1 MRGFGNTREISGRLF
16 ATNILMLFAI
26 GMLLFSS
33 GCSGLVTAGG
43 SGNPAPL
50 AISNIATANATPT
63 SVGIDWQT
71 NVPANSQVEYGAT
84 TSYGSTTAVDS
95 TMVTSHRLTV
105 SNLNPG
111 TAYHCRVHS
120 TDAQN
125 VSVVSGDLSC
135 STSKDTTPPTVSIT
149 SPAANATISGTA
161 TLNANAS
168 DDVAVASVQFKVDS
182 ANTGAAITAA
192 PYSYALNT
200 TALSDGNHILR
211 AVATDTSGNTTTS
224 AGVAVKVNNATPGP
238 SITSLNPTSGLV
250 GTSVTVVGAN
260 FGATQGTSTVTFN
273 GIAGT
278 PTSWSA
284 TSITAPVPAGATSGN
299 VVVTVGGVASNGVSF
314 TVTVPAPSIASLNPT
329 SGLVGTSVTIT
340 GTNFGTTQGT
350 STVTFNGIAAAPA
363 SWSTTNITAAVPAGA
378 TSGNVVVTVG
388 GLASNGVSFTVTVPA
403 PSITSLNPTSGLP
416 GTSVTI
422 AGANF
427 GATQG
432 TSTVKFNGITAT
444 PTSWGA
450 ASITAT
456 VPAGA
461 TTGNVVVT
469 VGGAASNGVSF
480 TVTVPGP
487 SVTSLNPTS
496 GLAGTSVAIAGAN
509 FGATQGTSTV
519 RFNGI
524 AATATSWS
532 APSII
537 VSVPAGATTGNV
549 VVTVGGVASNGVSFT
564 VTVPAPSIASLNPTS
579 GLVGTPVTIAG
590 ANFGAMQGTSTVR
603 FNGTTATPTSW
614 SATSISAPVPAGAT
628 TGSVVVTVGGVASNG
643 VNFTVTADTT
653 APVVTITSPASN
665 ATVSAT
671 ITLTATATDP
681 DSAVSFVQFQVDGA
695 NVGAKLTSA
704 PYSISLDTTTLSNA
718 VHTLTAIAQDPSA
731 NQGTSAPVSIT
742 VSNATSSGMGPLKQS
757 STNSHWFVDKSGKG
771 VMLAGSQTW
780 NSAQDM
786 GNNGAFTVIDFTAYV
801 NLLASHGHNA
811 TILWHKDLPIACNWA
826 AGGTWITDSSTGF
839 PWQRTGPGTA
849 TDGLPK
855 FDLTKFNQAFFD
867 RIRARSVQLQQ
878 AKIYAVVEMFDGLG
892 LTHYRCAQ
900 DGFPLTGSNN
910 VNGVDSGSGSGSMTM
925 SSPNAVTAVQDAYVK
940 KMIDT
945 VNDLPNVLWEPQEE
959 ADSNSGWWE
968 DHMIGLIHTY
978 ELGGTWEGT
987 SYPGKPFQ
995 HPLLLAWY
1003 NNGDTVLYNSNAD
1016 VIAPN
1021 AKFPTVNGNCG
1032 SGVPACKVVVD
1043 DSDHSYFSMWN
1054 NSDQTN
1060 RQFVWENFVN
1070 GNGVMF
1076 MDPYLIFAGSSSG
1089 WPNRNNC
1096 DGGVAPA
1103 HGVCTVPDA
1112 AKWDNLRYNM
1122 GYAVTY
1128 ANKVDLVK
1136 MTPQGSLS
1144 STGYCLAQT
1153 PSTGAEYLVYE
1164 PGGSSFTVDLTAMPS
1179 SRTLNVEWLDPST
1192 GTIHPG
1198 GTVAAGAT
1206 RTFSAPFSGD
1216 AVLYLV
1222 DTAGHN

>member
-1 MRGFGNTREISGRLF
+1 MASLILDVGRSRRIMRGFGNTREISGRLF

-224 AGVAVKVNNATPGP
+224 AGGAVKVNNATPAP
-238 SITSLNPTSGLV
+238 SIAILNPTAGLV

-284 TSITAPVPAGATSGN
+284 TSIVAPVPAGATSGN

-314 TVTVPAPSIASLNPT
+314 TVTVP
-329 SGLVGTSVTIT
+329 
-340 GTNFGTTQGT
+340 
-350 STVTFNGIAAAPA
+350 
-363 SWSTTNITAAVPAGA
+363 
-378 TSGNVVVTVG
+378 
-388 GLASNGVSFTVTVPA
+388 
-403 PSITSLNPTSGLP
+403 
-416 GTSVTI
+416 
-422 AGANF
+422 
-427 GATQG
+427 
-432 TSTVKFNGITAT
+432 
-444 PTSWGA
+444 
-450 ASITAT
+450 
-456 VPAGA
+456 
-461 TTGNVVVT
+461 
-469 VGGAASNGVSF
+469 
-480 TVTVPGP
+480 GP

-496 GLAGTSVAIAGAN
+496 GLAGTSETIAGAN

-590 ANFGAMQGTSTVR
+590 ANFGAMQGTSTVK

-1089 WPNRNNC
+1089 WPNRNN
-1096 DGGVAPA
+1096 
-1103 HGVCTVPDA
+1103 
-1112 AKWDNLRYNM
+1112 
-1122 GYAVTY
+1122 
-1128 ANKVDLVK
+1128 
-1136 MTPQGSLS
+1136 
-1144 STGYCLAQT
+1144 
-1153 PSTGAEYLVYE
+1153 
-1164 PGGSSFTVDLTAMPS
+1164 
-1179 SRTLNVEWLDPST
+1179 
-1192 GTIHPG
+1192 
-1198 GTVAAGAT
+1198 
-1206 RTFSAPFSGD
+1206 
-1216 AVLYLV
+1216 
-1222 DTAGHN
+1222 

>member
-1 MRGFGNTREISGRLF
+1 MASLILDVGRSRRIMRGFGNTREISGRLF

-350 STVTFNGIAAAPA
+350 SMVTFNGIAAAPA

-388 GLASNGVSFTVTVPA
+388 GVASNGVSFTVTVPA

-496 GLAGTSVAIAGAN
+496 GLAGTSVTIAGAN

-537 VSVPAGATTGNV
+537 VSVPAGATTGNS
-549 VVTVGGVASNGVSFT
+549 VVTVGGEAS
-564 VTVPAPSIASLNPTS
+564 
-579 GLVGTPVTIAG
+579 
-590 ANFGAMQGTSTVR
+590 
-603 FNGTTATPTSW
+603 
-614 SATSISAPVPAGAT
+614 
-628 TGSVVVTVGGVASNG
+628 
-643 VNFTVTADTT
+643 
-653 APVVTITSPASN
+653 
-665 ATVSAT
+665 
-671 ITLTATATDP
+671 
-681 DSAVSFVQFQVDGA
+681 
-695 NVGAKLTSA
+695 K
-704 PYSISLDTTTLSNA
+704 
-718 VHTLTAIAQDPSA
+718 
-731 NQGTSAPVSIT
+731 
-742 VSNATSSGMGPLKQS
+742 
-757 STNSHWFVDKSGKG
+757 
-771 VMLAGSQTW
+771 
-780 NSAQDM
+780 
-786 GNNGAFTVIDFTAYV
+786 
-801 NLLASHGHNA
+801 
-811 TILWHKDLPIACNWA
+811 
-826 AGGTWITDSSTGF
+826 
-839 PWQRTGPGTA
+839 
-849 TDGLPK
+849 
-855 FDLTKFNQAFFD
+855 
-867 RIRARSVQLQQ
+867 
-878 AKIYAVVEMFDGLG
+878 
-892 LTHYRCAQ
+892 
-900 DGFPLTGSNN
+900 
-910 VNGVDSGSGSGSMTM
+910 
-925 SSPNAVTAVQDAYVK
+925 
-940 KMIDT
+940 
-945 VNDLPNVLWEPQEE
+945 
-959 ADSNSGWWE
+959 
-968 DHMIGLIHTY
+968 
-978 ELGGTWEGT
+978 
-987 SYPGKPFQ
+987 
-995 HPLLLAWY
+995 
-1003 NNGDTVLYNSNAD
+1003 
-1016 VIAPN
+1016 
-1021 AKFPTVNGNCG
+1021 
-1032 SGVPACKVVVD
+1032 
-1043 DSDHSYFSMWN
+1043 
-1054 NSDQTN
+1054 
-1060 RQFVWENFVN
+1060 
-1070 GNGVMF
+1070 
-1076 MDPYLIFAGSSSG
+1076 
-1089 WPNRNNC
+1089 
-1096 DGGVAPA
+1096 
-1103 HGVCTVPDA
+1103 
-1112 AKWDNLRYNM
+1112 
-1122 GYAVTY
+1122 
-1128 ANKVDLVK
+1128 
-1136 MTPQGSLS
+1136 
-1144 STGYCLAQT
+1144 
-1153 PSTGAEYLVYE
+1153 
-1164 PGGSSFTVDLTAMPS
+1164 
-1179 SRTLNVEWLDPST
+1179 
-1192 GTIHPG
+1192 
-1198 GTVAAGAT
+1198 
-1206 RTFSAPFSGD
+1206 
-1216 AVLYLV
+1216 
-1222 DTAGHN
+1222 

>member
-1 MRGFGNTREISGRLF
+1 
-16 ATNILMLFAI
+16 
-26 GMLLFSS
+26 
-33 GCSGLVTAGG
+33 V
-43 SGNPAPL
+43 PL
-50 AISNIATANATPT
+50 TISNVATASATAT
-63 SVGIDWQT
+63 GVSVSWQT
-71 NVPANSQVEYGAT
+71 NVAANSQVEFGT
-84 TSYGSTTAVDS
+84 TANYGSTSLLDA
-95 TMVTSHRLTV
+95 TMVTSHLEPLSGLKPTT
-105 SNLNPG
+105 L
-111 TAYHCRVHS
+111 YHYRVHS
-120 TDAQN
+120 TDAAN
-125 VSVVSGDLSC
+125 KAVASGDL
-135 STSKDTTPPTVSIT
+135 TFTTAADTTAPIVSIT
-149 SPAANATISGTA
+149 SPVSGATISGTTNLTASA
-161 TLNANAS
+161 T
-168 DDVAVASVQFKVDS
+168 DDVAVASVQFKVDN

-192 PYSYALNT
+192 PYSYALST
-200 TALSDGNHILR
+200 TTLSDGNHILT
-211 AVATDTSGNTTTS
+211 AVATDTSGNATTS
-224 AGVAVKVNNATPGP
+224 AGVSVKVNNATPAP
-238 SITSLNPTSGLV
+238 SITSLNPASGLV
-250 GTSVTVVGAN
+250 GTAVTISGAN
-260 FGATQGTSTVTFN
+260 FGATQGPSTVKFN
-273 GIAGT
+273 GIAAT

-284 TSITAPVPAGATSGN
+284 TSIVVP
-299 VVVTVGGVASNGVSF
+299 
-314 TVTVPAPSIASLNPT
+314 
-329 SGLVGTSVTIT
+329 
-340 GTNFGTTQGT
+340 
-350 STVTFNGIAAAPA
+350 
-363 SWSTTNITAAVPAGA
+363 
-378 TSGNVVVTVG
+378 
-388 GLASNGVSFTVTVPA
+388 
-403 PSITSLNPTSGLP
+403 
-416 GTSVTI
+416 
-422 AGANF
+422 
-427 GATQG
+427 
-432 TSTVKFNGITAT
+432 
-444 PTSWGA
+444 
-450 ASITAT
+450 
-456 VPAGA
+456 
-461 TTGNVVVT
+461 
-469 VGGAASNGVSF
+469 
-480 TVTVPGP
+480 
-487 SVTSLNPTS
+487 
-496 GLAGTSVAIAGAN
+496 
-509 FGATQGTSTV
+509 
-519 RFNGI
+519 
-524 AATATSWS
+524 
-532 APSII
+532 
-537 VSVPAGATTGNV
+537 VPAGATTGNV

-579 GLVGTPVTIAG
+579 GLVGTSVMITG
-590 ANFGAMQGTSTVR
+590 TNFGTTQGTSTVK
-603 FNGTTATPTSW
+603 FSGIVATLTSW
-614 SATSISAPVPAGAT
+614 NATSIVAPVPAGAT
-628 TGSVVVTVGGVASNG
+628 TGNVVVTVGGVASNG
-643 VNFTVTADTT
+643 VSFTVTADTT
-653 APVVTITSPASN
+653 APVVTITAPANN

-671 ITLTATATDP
+671 ITLAATATDP

-695 NVGAKLTSA
+695 NVGAKLASA

-718 VHTLTAIAQDPSA
+718 AHTLTAIAQDPSA
-731 NQGTSAPVSIT
+731 NQGTSGPVSIT

-771 VMLAGSQTW
+771 VMLSGSQTW
-780 NSAQDM
+780 NSAQDI
-786 GNNGAFTVIDFTAYV
+786 GNAGAFTVIDFTAYV
-801 NLLASHGHNA
+801 NLLVSHGHNA
-811 TILWHKDLPIACNWA
+811 TILWHKDLPTACNWA

-855 FDLTKFNQAFFD
+855 FVLTKFNQAFFD
-867 RIRARSVQLQQ
+867 RIRARSIQLQQ

-925 SSPNAVTAVQDAYVK
+925 NSPNAVTAVQDAYVK

-959 ADSNSGWWE
+959 ADPNSGWWE

-1043 DSDHSYFSMWN
+1043 DSDHSYFGMWN

-1122 GYAVTY
+1122 GYTVTY

>member
-1 MRGFGNTREISGRLF
+1 MASLILDVGRSRRIMRGFGNTREISGRLF

-329 SGLVGTSVTIT
+329 SGLVGTPVT
-340 GTNFGTTQGT
+340 
-350 STVTFNGIAAAPA
+350 
-363 SWSTTNITAAVPAGA
+363 
-378 TSGNVVVTVG
+378 
-388 GLASNGVSFTVTVPA
+388 
-403 PSITSLNPTSGLP
+403 
-416 GTSVTI
+416 
-422 AGANF
+422 
-427 GATQG
+427 
-432 TSTVKFNGITAT
+432 
-444 PTSWGA
+444 
-450 ASITAT
+450 
-456 VPAGA
+456 
-461 TTGNVVVT
+461 
-469 VGGAASNGVSF
+469 
-480 TVTVPGP
+480 
-487 SVTSLNPTS
+487 
-496 GLAGTSVAIAGAN
+496 IAGAN

-590 ANFGAMQGTSTVR
+590 ANFGAMQGTSTVK

-1060 RQFVWENFVN
+1060 RRFVWENFVN

-1089 WPNRNNC
+1089 WPNHNNC